1 MNKLNKAFSSPFR
14 GFYLSTLSLAVR
26 LRRSSS
32 RPLFGV
38 SIFLLI
44 MRTIERFGDC
54 SRPLFGVSIFL
65 RGISDCYVWRI
76 GVLVPFSGFLSFY
89 CYSCW
94 KQGSLSFSS
103 PFRGFYLSTS
113 CIERTEQ
120 EGRVLVPFSGF
131 LSFYRHCKWSV
142 QRLSRSRPL
151 FGVSIFLPLLKNIIT
166 EGVVFSSPFRGFY
179 LSTFTPDNYEKYS
192 NRSRPLFG
200 VSIFLP
206 FPLHPLL
213 FLYL

>member
-26 LRRSSS
+26 LRRSS
-32 RPLFGV
+32 
-38 SIFLLI
+38 
-44 MRTIERFGDC
+44 

-151 FGVSIFLPLLKNIIT
+151 FGVSIFLQCC
-166 EGVVFSSPFRGFY
+166 S
-179 LSTFTPDNYEKYS
+179 D
-192 NRSRPLFG
+192 
-200 VSIFLP
+200 
-206 FPLHPLL
+206 
-213 FLYL
+213 